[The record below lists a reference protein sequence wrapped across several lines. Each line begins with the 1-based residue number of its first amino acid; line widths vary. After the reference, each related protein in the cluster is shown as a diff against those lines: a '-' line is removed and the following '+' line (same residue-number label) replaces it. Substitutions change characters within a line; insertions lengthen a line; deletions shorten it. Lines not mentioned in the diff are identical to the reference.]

1 MDQNTAIEHMQLRLA
16 AAAAKPTLAQLRE
29 ERERLVLRQRDVEQS
44 IQLLEGVI
52 DAWERIDR
60 RNDPLLAQLQ
70 RIDKELRAAENPRAA
85 ARRQAYNG
93 QERRLSPRPPPVAV
107 PLVALAA
114 GEAEGRI
121 RGAVLERARRLLQAG
136 KGRTEKAVEG

>member
-1 MDQNTAIEHMQLRLA
+1 MQLRLA
-16 AAAAKPTLAQLRE
+16 AEAAKPTLAQLRE
-29 ERERLVLRQRDVEQS
+29 ERERLVHRLRDVEQS
-44 IQLLEGVI
+44 VQLLAGVI

-60 RNDPLLAQLQ
+60 RNDPLMVQLQ
-70 RIDKELRAAENPRAA
+70 RIDKELHADENPRAA

-93 QERRLSPRPPPVAV
+93 QERRLSPRPPPVVV
-107 PLVALAA
+107 PLAALAS

-136 KGRTEKAVEG
+136 KGRVEKAAEG